1 MKRVAPVLSLVL
13 CFSLIAV
20 AQKPQPRTIFIEA
33 MDAAGAPVADLK
45 PADLELTEGGVKR
58 PVTKVTMGNAP
69 MRIAFLVDTGAA
81 ASEMTA
87 ISRTAL
93 NAFLTAY
100 EGTDEMALVAIGRQP
115 RILLKPTNDK
125 AKIKKAFDSIFQDG
139 GATQVMDGVR
149 DTYAQLMKGPEVS
162 WPVFVIV
169 ATASNDGT
177 ETQPQELNRFEE
189 EIRMKGVTIHAIM
202 VQLNNMGSA
211 MEYARTL
218 AKSTGGSFETIT
230 APSGLPDK
238 LKALAPR
245 LHADHQKMA
254 RRYVVEFMGD
264 PKMTGQVEI
273 NVMRSGIK
281 IGKMS
286 NVRPF

>member
-1 MKRVAPVLSLVL
+1 MKRVATILALVCCASLVV
-13 CFSLIAV
+13 I
-20 AQKPQPRTIFIEA
+20 AQKPQPRTIFVEA
-33 MDAAGAPVADLK
+33 VDPAGAPAPDLK
-45 PADLELTEGGVKR
+45 PADLELTEGGAKR
-58 PVTKVTMGNAP
+58 QITKVTLGNAP
-69 MRIAFLVDTGAA
+69 MRLAFLVDTGAA
-81 ASEMTA
+81 ANDMTA
-87 ISRTAL
+87 VSRTAL

-115 RILLKPTNDK
+115 RIILKPTNDK
-125 AKIKKAFDSIFQDG
+125 AKIKKAFDGIFPDG
-139 GATQVMDGVR
+139 GSTQLVDGVR
-149 DTYAQLMKGPEVS
+149 DTYTQLMKGPEVS

-177 ETQPQELNRFEE
+177 EMQPQELNRFMDEM
-189 EIRMKGVTIHAIM
+189 RMKGVTVHAII

-211 MEYARTL
+211 MEYARMLT
-218 AKSTGGSFETIT
+218 KGTGGSFETIT

-254 RRYVVEFMGD
+254 SRYVLEFMGD
-264 PKMTGQVEI
+264 PKMTGQIEI
-273 NVMRSGIK
+273 NALRSGIK
-281 IGKMS
+281 IGRMS